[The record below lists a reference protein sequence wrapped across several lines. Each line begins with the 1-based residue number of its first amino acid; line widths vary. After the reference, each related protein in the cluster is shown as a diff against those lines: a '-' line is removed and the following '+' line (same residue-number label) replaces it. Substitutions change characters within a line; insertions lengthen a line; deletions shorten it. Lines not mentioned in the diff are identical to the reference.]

1 MASNNRRV
9 PPLKRNA
16 KKSKKSR
23 EFWIVLSIL
32 VFSLVFLVG
41 ITLYYYNTFVNL
53 HQNIQNTRGQI
64 ESAFQMRGNL
74 VPVLTSTVTN
84 FVKHEDNVFMHT
96 SDTRANFV
104 NPRPTE
110 GGPEAAEVDRELLSK
125 LLAIAEQYPDLKTS
139 ESFQLLMSK
148 IADAETIIL
157 EKRIEYNDA
166 VNRYNTVV
174 TSFPGF
180 MYAPLFRFKEEP
192 YFKWASKPEWFFE
205 LNANQ

>member
-23 EFWIVLSIL
+23 EFWIVLSIW

-41 ITLYYYNTFVNL
+41 ITIYYYNTFVNL
-53 HQNIQNTRGQI
+53 QQDIQNTRGQI

-96 SDTRANFV
+96 SDTRANAISL
-104 NPRPTE
+104 RPTE
-110 GGPEAAEVDRELLSK
+110 GLPEAAEGGKELLSK
-125 LLAIAEQYPDLKTS
+125 LPQELQEPISSAEEFGDA
-139 ESFQLLMSK
+139 LL
-148 IADAETIIL
+148 
-157 EKRIEYNDA
+157 RI
-166 VNRYNTVV
+166 
-174 TSFPGF
+174 P
-180 MYAPLFRFKEEP
+180 
-192 YFKWASKPEWFFE
+192 
-205 LNANQ
+205 